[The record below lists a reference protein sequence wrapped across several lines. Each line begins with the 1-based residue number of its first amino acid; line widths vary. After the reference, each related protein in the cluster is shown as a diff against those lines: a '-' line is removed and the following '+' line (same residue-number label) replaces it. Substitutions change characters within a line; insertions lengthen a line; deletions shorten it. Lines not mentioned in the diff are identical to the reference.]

1 MDRSTNTSNETQGDS
16 GGPMMLRDSETNRY
30 SVVGVVS
37 AGIGC
42 ALKDLPGIYTR
53 VNAYVP
59 WIHKYIYAWSSTTL
73 IDIV

>member
-1 MDRSTNTSNETQGDS
+1 MEKMQGDS

-42 ALKDLPGIYTR
+42 ALRDLPGIYTR

-59 WIHKYIYAWSSTTL
+59 WIHKYIYA
-73 IDIV
+73 

>member
-1 MDRSTNTSNETQGDS
+1 MLLKDS
-16 GGPMMLRDSETNRY
+16 DSNRY

-53 VNAYVP
+53 VNAYTD
-59 WIHKYIYAWSSTTL
+59 WIHKYIYAWKGLHLLENDFFVVVTRL
-73 IDIV
+73 HV